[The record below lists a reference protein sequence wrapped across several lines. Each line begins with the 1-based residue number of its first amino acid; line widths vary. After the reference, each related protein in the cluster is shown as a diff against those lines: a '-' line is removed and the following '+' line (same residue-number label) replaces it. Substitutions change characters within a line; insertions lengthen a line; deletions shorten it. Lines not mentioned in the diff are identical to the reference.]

1 MTQPEPQTSQPAT
14 DPHWDV
20 LIVGAGTAGLT
31 VAAMLRRSSPALR
44 VGLIDS
50 ASTHFYQPL
59 WTLVGGGEAK
69 KEASAKPM
77 ASLIP
82 PGADWI
88 QDAVDQVQPESNRV
102 IGRSGKAYGYGHL
115 VMAPGLTCDWN
126 GIPGLAENLGQDGVC
141 SNYGYESVDS
151 TWRFIREFQGG
162 NAIFTHPNT
171 PIKCG
176 GAPQKIM
183 YLAADYWRKNPPP
196 QPYKIIFC
204 ISTPTIF
211 AVPIYADALLRA
223 VERYGIEVRFEFNLT
238 AIRAQDKVAEFEHL
252 GVGQDG
258 SLPYSLLHVT
268 PPMSAP
274 AFQKQSALAGEGG
287 WCEVNPHTLQHMRFD
302 NVFSLGDASNL
313 PTSKTGAA
321 IRQQAPVLHDNLLAA
336 TRGQSLP
343 AQYEGYTSCPLITG
357 YNRLVLAEFDY
368 DKNLQETFPFDQSK
382 ERRSMYLLKK
392 HLLPRFYWNRMVKG
406 RP

>member
-1 MTQPEPQTSQPAT
+1 
-14 DPHWDV
+14 
-20 LIVGAGTAGLT
+20 
-31 VAAMLRRSSPALR
+31 
-44 VGLIDS
+44 
-50 ASTHFYQPL
+50 
-59 WTLVGGGEAK
+59 
-69 KEASAKPM
+69 
-77 ASLIP
+77 
-82 PGADWI
+82 
-88 QDAVDQVQPESNRV
+88 
-102 IGRSGKAYGYGHL
+102 
-115 VMAPGLTCDWN
+115 
-126 GIPGLAENLGQDGVC
+126 
-141 SNYGYESVDS
+141 SVDS
-151 TWRFIREFQGG
+151 TWKAIQDFQGG

-171 PIKCG
+171 PLKCG

-196 QPYKIIFC
+196 TPYKVLFC

-238 AIRAQDKVAEFEHL
+238 AIDGPGQSAQFEHL
-252 GVGQDG
+252 GEGQDG

-268 PPMSAP
+268 PPMGAP
-274 AFQKQSALAGEGG
+274 EFLRQSPLAGEGG
-287 WCEVNPHTLQHMRFD
+287 WCEVNPHTLQHTRFD
-302 NVFSLGDASNL
+302 NVFALGDASNL

-321 IRQQAPVLHDNLLAA
+321 IRQQAPVLVENLLAA
-336 TRGQSLP
+336 AAKRPLT

-392 HLLPRFYWNRMVKG
+392 HVLPRFYWSRMLKG